1 MVKLRFLNGG
11 GEMGR
16 RMRDHD
22 WSRTSLGSPSGWPQS
37 LKTLVAVMMAA
48 KQPMYVAWGPEC
60 LMLYNDSYVALLGD
74 KHPSAFVRPFKEV
87 WAEVWD
93 TLEGLVDQ
101 VFTGEPV
108 HMDDITLF
116 VHRNG
121 RTEEAHFAFSYNSIF
136 DEDGSV
142 AGLFCPCSETTQQI
156 LAERGL
162 AAAKDAAEEAN
173 LAKSTFIANMSHELR
188 TPLSA
193 IIGYSEMLVEEIED
207 GAAAADLAED
217 MRKIEGNARHLLG
230 LINDVLDLSKIESGK
245 MEVFPERFEIGAMVQ
260 DVAATVQG
268 LLAKKGNRL
277 TLELPEKLGSMLSD
291 VTKIRQMLLNLLSNA
306 AKFTEQGRIVLEA
319 FRSVGGDGR
328 NMITFKVRDSGIGMT
343 PEQLAILFQ
352 RFQQADASTTRR
364 FGGTGL
370 GLSITKAFSS
380 MLGGDVGVVSE
391 HGVGSTFTITLP
403 ADLPSGADDE
413 PDEVVPIPDAKTSS
427 GETVSLRDIVLVID
441 DDAAQRDLMS
451 RFLEREGFH
460 PRTAADG
467 MAGLELAR
475 RLKPRAILLDVMMP
489 GMDGWSVLTALK
501 TDPDLA
507 TIPVV
512 MVTFVS
518 ERGLAT
524 SLGAVD
530 YVVKPVKWER
540 FRQVMDRFRDA
551 VGDVLVVDD
560 DPDTRGQIRKAL
572 ERDNWTVA
580 EAGNGREALDVVAHA
595 MPRVVLLDLIMPV
608 MDGFAFLDALRARPG
623 CEDLPVIVLSARDL
637 TREDRKRL
645 SEAHQVLN
653 KAETSF
659 RALAKDLRVL
669 TAGPSDEAAGLG

>member
-16 RMRDHD
+16 RMRDQD
-22 WSRTSLGSPSGWPQS
+22 WSRTPLGPPSAWPQA

-48 KQPMYVAWGPEC
+48 KQPMYVAWGSDC
-60 LMLYNDSYVALLGD
+60 LMLYNDGYVALLGD
-74 KHPSAFVRPFKEV
+74 KHPSAFVRPFKQV

-93 TLEGLVDQ
+93 SLEPLVDQ
-101 VFTGEPV
+101 VFAGEPV

-121 RTEEAHFAFSYNSIF
+121 RTEEAHFAFSYNAIF
-136 DEDGSV
+136 DEDGTV

-156 LAERGL
+156 LAERAL

-207 GAAAADLAED
+207 GADAADLAGD

-245 MEVFPERFEIGAMVQ
+245 MEVFPERFAIDAMVHE
-260 DVAATVQG
+260 VAATVQG
-268 LLAKKGNRL
+268 LLAKKGNTLR
-277 TLELPEKLGSMLSD
+277 LELQGKLGSMHSD

-306 AKFTEQGRIVLEA
+306 AKFTEQGHIALEA
-319 FRSVGGDGR
+319 ARFVGEDGR
-328 NMITFKVRDSGIGMT
+328 GTVTFRVRDSGIGMT

-370 GLSITKAFSS
+370 GLSITKAFST
-380 MLGGDVGVVSE
+380 MLGGDVGVDSE

-403 ADLPSGADDE
+403 AELPQAADDE
-413 PDEVVPIPDAKTSS
+413 QGEVVSAPASGKGS
-427 GETVSLRDIVLVID
+427 GETASHRDVVLVID
-441 DDAAQRDLMS
+441 DDPAQRDLMG

-460 PRTAADG
+460 PSAAADG
-467 MAGLELAR
+467 MTGLELAR

-501 TDPDLA
+501 ADPDLA
-507 TIPVV
+507 KIPVV

-540 FRQVMDRFRDA
+540 FRQVMDRFRNA

-560 DPDTRGQIRKAL
+560 DPEMRGQIRKAL

-580 EAGNGREALDVVAHA
+580 EAVNGREALDIVAHA
-595 MPRVVLLDLIMPV
+595 MPRVILLDLTMPV
-608 MDGFAFLDALRARPG
+608 MDGFAFLEALRARPG
-623 CEDLPVIVLSARDL
+623 CDDLPVIVLSARDL
-637 TREDRKRL
+637 TLEDRKRL

-653 KAETSF
+653 KAKTSF
-659 RALAKDLRVL
+659 RALAKDLRAF
-669 TAGPSDEAAGLG
+669 TTGQTD